1 MNIVLISLVEDLS
14 APSLRYLS
22 AHLKA
27 QGHTTSL
34 IFLPWNFTDPTL
46 GQANS
51 FRYPYPVPVLEQ
63 LAEKCKDAH
72 LIGLSLMTC
81 HFDNAVHVTRFLRAR
96 TPAPIIWG
104 GIHPTVRPEE
114 CLRYA
119 DMVCI
124 GEGEIST
131 GLLAGE
137 MAGGK
142 AWESLAIPGI
152 LTRHGAGRDAI
163 VPGPIFEDL
172 NLLPMPDYDLKNHY
186 LLHGGNLT
194 PMDGAR
200 LSQGLSHS
208 YGAMFSRGCP
218 YSCTYCCNNALRT
231 LYQRKLPVRWRNVE
245 NRIAE
250 LEMAFRIMP
259 DLRVVGFAD
268 DAFLAQPREM
278 LESFFSQ
285 YKEKIRRPFMLLTT
299 PRSVAEET
307 IELLMDAGL
316 YHIGIGIQSGS
327 ERVFKKIYA
336 RPETVKNVIAA
347 SRSIKRAS
355 RKKGK
360 PVLTRYDV
368 ILDNPWET
376 EEDIAETIRLC
387 GQLDKPFNLAT
398 FSLTLYPG
406 TQLYDRA
413 RAEGLI
419 VDDLNQ
425 VYRASQLLPK
435 RTYMNG
441 VVSALSA
448 NVPNWLVA
456 FLLWT
461 PFRRGRGF
469 GSLPY
474 AVAALFETWKLGWG
488 FLGFLAKGEW
498 TTAKFLF
505 KPGLQKWRQAL
516 GSSKRAETRPRFEGG
531 PGEFRRQPA

>member
-27 QGHTTSL
+27 QGHATTL

-51 FRYPYPVPVLEQ
+51 FRYPYPASVLEQ
-63 LAEKCKDAH
+63 LAEKCRDAH

-96 TPAPIIWG
+96 TQAPIIWG
-104 GIHPTVRPEE
+104 GIHPTVRPAE
-114 CLRYA
+114 CLRHA
-119 DMVCI
+119 DMICI

-131 GLLAGE
+131 GLLANE

-152 LTRHGAGRDAI
+152 LTRHSTDRDTGA
-163 VPGPIFEDL
+163 PGPIFEDL
-172 NLLPMPDYDLKNHY
+172 NRLPMPDYDLKNHY
-186 LLHGGNLT
+186 LLHSGNLV
-194 PMDGAR
+194 PMEGAR
-200 LSQGLSHS
+200 LSQCLSHS

-250 LEMAFRIMP
+250 LEMAIRIMP

-278 LESFFSQ
+278 LASFFSQ
-285 YKEKIRRPFMLLTT
+285 YKEKIHRPFMLLTT

-307 IELLMDAGL
+307 IELLIDAGL

-336 RPETVKNVIAA
+336 RPETVQNVIAA
-347 SRSIKRAS
+347 SRTIKRVS
-355 RKKGK
+355 RKRGK
-360 PVLTRYDV
+360 QVLTRYDV
-368 ILDNPWET
+368 ILDNPWEAD
-376 EEDIAETIRLC
+376 EDIAETIRLC

-406 TQLYDRA
+406 TQLYERA

-419 VDDLNQ
+419 VDDVNQ

-441 VVSALSA
+441 VVAALSA
-448 NVPNWLVA
+448 NVPNWIVA
-456 FLLWT
+456 FMLWK
-461 PFRRGRGF
+461 PFRHARGF
-469 GSLPY
+469 VSMPY

-516 GSSKRAETRPRFEGG
+516 FSRKREETRPIFEGG
-531 PGEFRRQPA
+531 PGEIRCQPT